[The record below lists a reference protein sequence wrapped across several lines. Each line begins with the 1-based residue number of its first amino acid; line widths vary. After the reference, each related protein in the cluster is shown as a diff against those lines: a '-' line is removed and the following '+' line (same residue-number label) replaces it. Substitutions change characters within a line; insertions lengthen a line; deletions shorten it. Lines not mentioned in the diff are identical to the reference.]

1 MPAPGSQQKLNA
13 RSKSGYILF
22 AAGVRKRVMCENPG
36 AGFGKLCHLV
46 GAEWKKLS
54 DEQKLHYIKKAREI
68 EGERT

>member
-1 MPAPGSQQKLNA
+1 M
-13 RSKSGYILF
+13 F
-22 AAGVRKRVMCENPG
+22 AAGVRKRVMRENPD
-36 AGFGKLCHLV
+36 AGFGELCQLV